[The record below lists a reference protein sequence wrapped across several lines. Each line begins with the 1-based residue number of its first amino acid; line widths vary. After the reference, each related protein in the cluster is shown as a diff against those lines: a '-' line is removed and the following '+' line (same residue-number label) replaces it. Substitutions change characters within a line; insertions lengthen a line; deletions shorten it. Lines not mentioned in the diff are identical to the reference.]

1 MYNQFFI
8 LFILSFLL
16 TFTISH
22 FNSVFAVD
30 DDGFFSV
37 SPEDYYNFQD
47 DGEEESKVSNQL
59 QEENNTSDQNAL
71 PTASPPTNNSTN

>member
-1 MYNQFFI
+1 MYNQFYF

-16 TFTISH
+16 TFIIAH
-22 FNSVFAVD
+22 FNSVFAVA
-30 DDGFFSV
+30 DDGFFTV

-59 QEENNTSDQNAL
+59 QEENSTSDQNAL
-71 PTASPPTNNSTN
+71 PTASHQQ